1 MNMLLET
8 LGLVLLATAATAGLA
23 LLLYWL
29 ATRSARRQALAYRAR
44 RDDYEERAQRGVWA
58 NATVVNLRNRP
69 EQEHIGP
76 ATRVRVDLRLQVDA
90 PGGQKYSATTAWIV
104 DSYALAQLQ
113 PGQPVSVKIDP
124 DDPQKIYP
132 NVSWAVPW
140 LYD

>member
-1 MNMLLET
+1 MQTLLEV
-8 LGLVLLATAATAGLA
+8 LGLVLAAIAATVGLA

-29 ATRSARRQALAYRAR
+29 VTRSARRQALAYRAR

-58 NATVVNLRNRP
+58 NATVVNIRNRP
-69 EQEHIGP
+69 ELSPVGP
-76 ATRVRVDLRLQVDA
+76 ATRLRVDLRLQVDA

-124 DDPQKIYP
+124 DDPQKVYP
-132 NVSWAVPW
+132 NVSWATPW